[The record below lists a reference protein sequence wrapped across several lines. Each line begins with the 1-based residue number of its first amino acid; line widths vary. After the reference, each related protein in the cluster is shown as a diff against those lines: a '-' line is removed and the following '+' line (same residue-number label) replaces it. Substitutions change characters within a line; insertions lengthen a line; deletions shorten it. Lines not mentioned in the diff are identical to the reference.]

1 MPPATRS
8 SPAGHSQY
16 SRLYTEALCVP
27 VKPRRFAREI
37 ALSTLYQLDVT
48 GETRERALKSSLA
61 MLVDLKREA
70 ERESGGR
77 APSRKR
83 ERAVRDQVAEAAEF
97 AEQLT
102 RTALDSVGELDE
114 IITEFAEGWSV
125 DRMPGIDRNI
135 LRLALA
141 EILHFDD
148 IPVSVSID
156 EAVELAKAYS
166 TEESGSF
173 VNGIL
178 GAFVRSRGLAAVD
191 G

>member
-1 MPPATRS
+1 MCA
-8 SPAGHSQY
+8 Q
-16 SRLYTEALCVP
+16 

-48 GETRERALKSSLA
+48 GETRERALESSRD
-61 MLVDLKREA
+61 MLVDLKRED
-70 ERESGGR
+70 ERESGGG

-83 ERAVRDQVAEAAEF
+83 QRAVRDQTAEAAEF

-114 IITEFAEGWSV
+114 IISEFAEGWSL

-156 EAVELAKAYS
+156 EAVELAKGYS
-166 TEESGSF
+166 TEESSTF

-178 GAFVRSRGLAAVD
+178 GAFVRSRGLASAD